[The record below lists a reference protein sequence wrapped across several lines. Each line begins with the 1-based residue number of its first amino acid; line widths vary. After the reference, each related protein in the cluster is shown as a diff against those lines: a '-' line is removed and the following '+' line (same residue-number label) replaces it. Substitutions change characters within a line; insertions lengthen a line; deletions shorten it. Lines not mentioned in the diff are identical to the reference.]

1 MSEQDNNQ
9 KEGAGQSAQAGLAK
23 ETDDLPP
30 IYRYFLYFEMLTIVL
45 FLPIILTQIIVAYDF
60 FNYIGMQTKKYH
72 YYFVTSRIIPPYYM
86 ADFKPMP
93 RREVE
98 TYLDQYI
105 NNCESG
111 YNFNDF
117 LTLFDISYAT
127 PEEITDKIQVP
138 DPDYNVTK
146 LWSNSTTTINKT
158 VPATLDVKARNFRF
172 YKFDVGRRGNDPS
185 KYRKITLSTGIN
197 FIEWKGKRYCQKRI
211 NFNTDYMLLQIIP
224 GNKNCT
230 TMFSYYDPQDCGTY
244 FTGTYRIC
252 ALKSLAISSKG
263 QLYGDVVKLMNQTS
277 NICPVTNME
286 FVDDPDPSK
295 IQIIPTTK
303 NQPTRKGN
311 YDLYAVI
318 YTDMVTMQNYM
329 RDAPGDYDMSTYNDG
344 CSMNIT
350 NDYSFGFNDYNN
362 IGIDSDSFM
371 NFINYTT
378 NSFTY
383 YKGYLNGT
391 QGNALGSEFY
401 MPYDSQGTGQAVLAC
416 LIIRAVTPQC
426 YKGVFLELGDTTL
439 FGPTNKLNVSSFF
452 TMALTILIWTCASI
466 FLGIYAKGNI
476 RFRIIYMKLESSLNV
491 NNKNSEEISKWTSTM
506 FWFIIFAVKMI
517 IVGLMISTVSN
528 QIKISK
534 LMVDSNCYIDK
545 VVIVFTVFRRFLDDC
560 KAKLETLVYFLI
572 IEFILEIFVIAGHLV
587 IWIQRL
593 KQEILLE
600 MYTQKLLE
608 EEKKKD
614 QEKEKLL

>member
-1 MSEQDNNQ
+1 M
-9 KEGAGQSAQAGLAK
+9 
-23 ETDDLPP
+23 
-30 IYRYFLYFEMLTIVL
+30 
-45 FLPIILTQIIVAYDF
+45 
-60 FNYIGMQTKKYH
+60 
-72 YYFVTSRIIPPYYM
+72 
-86 ADFKPMP
+86 
-93 RREVE
+93 
-98 TYLDQYI
+98 
-105 NNCESG
+105 
-111 YNFNDF
+111 
-117 LTLFDISYAT
+117 
-127 PEEITDKIQVP
+127 
-138 DPDYNVTK
+138 NV
-146 LWSNSTTTINKT
+146 
-158 VPATLDVKARNFRF
+158 
-172 YKFDVGRRGNDPS
+172 
-185 KYRKITLSTGIN
+185 
-197 FIEWKGKRYCQKRI
+197 
-211 NFNTDYMLLQIIP
+211 
-224 GNKNCT
+224 
-230 TMFSYYDPQDCGTY
+230 
-244 FTGTYRIC
+244 
-252 ALKSLAISSKG
+252 
-263 QLYGDVVKLMNQTS
+263 
-277 NICPVTNME
+277 
-286 FVDDPDPSK
+286 
-295 IQIIPTTK
+295 
-303 NQPTRKGN
+303 
-311 YDLYAVI
+311 
-318 YTDMVTMQNYM
+318 
-329 RDAPGDYDMSTYNDG
+329 
-344 CSMNIT
+344 T

>member
-1 MSEQDNNQ
+1 MTDKINPAQ
-9 KEGAGQSAQAGLAK
+9 EGEVIQRKSTKDSDL
-23 ETDDLPP
+23 LPP
-30 IYRYFLYFEMLTIVL
+30 LYKYFLYFEMISIFI
-45 FLPIILTQIIVAYDF
+45 FLPLVLSQIVMAYSFFDF
-60 FNYIGMQTKKYH
+60 IGQQTKKYH
-72 YYFVTSRIIPPYYM
+72 YYFVTSRIIPPYYIS
-86 ADFKPMP
+86 DFKPQA
-93 RREVE
+93 RRPVE

-111 YNFNDF
+111 YTFTDF
-117 LTLFDISYAT
+117 LTLFDINRVT
-127 PEEITDKIQVP
+127 PEEITDKIEVP

-146 LWSNSTTTINKT
+146 LWSNTTTSKNIT

-172 YKFDVGRRGNDPS
+172 YKFDVGKLGNDPS
-185 KYRKITLSTGIN
+185 MYKKITLSTGIN

-211 NFNTDYMLLQIIP
+211 LFSADYMLLQIIP

-230 TMFSYYDPQDCGTY
+230 TMFTGYSPQDCGTY

-252 ALKSLAISSKG
+252 ALKSVAISSDG

-344 CSMNIT
+344 CSMNVT

-378 NSFTY
+378 NTFTY
-383 YKGYLNGT
+383 YKGFLNGS
-391 QGNALGSEFY
+391 QGDNTLATEFY